1 MAGPTDIAAVIV
13 QGGKL
18 VVIDARGTPWKMTG
32 YKKKGPDGKDLPAP
46 DGVET
51 AFKLNDRLVVLSGG
65 TFWTYATAD
74 GTWSKGFALED
85 KPAGEGEEAVW
96 SQGPSID
103 AKAPLEKAA

>member
-18 VVIDARGTPWKMTG
+18 VVIDARGTPWKLTG

-46 DGVET
+46 DGIET
-51 AFKLNDRLVVLSGG
+51 AVIHNGHLVVLDGG
-65 TFWTYATAD
+65 TFWTYETAG
-74 GTWSKGFALED
+74 GTWSKGYSLED
-85 KPAGEGEEAVW
+85 KPEGEGEEVVW

>member
-32 YKKKGPDGKDLPAP
+32 KKQKGPDGKDLPAP
-46 DGVET
+46 SGVET
-51 AFKLNDRLVVLSGG
+51 AVIHNGHLVVLDGG
-65 TFWTYATAD
+65 TFWIYETAG
-74 GTWSKGFALED
+74 GTWSKGYSLED
-85 KPAGEGEEAVW
+85 HPEGEDKDAPW
-96 SQGPSID
+96 SQGPSIE